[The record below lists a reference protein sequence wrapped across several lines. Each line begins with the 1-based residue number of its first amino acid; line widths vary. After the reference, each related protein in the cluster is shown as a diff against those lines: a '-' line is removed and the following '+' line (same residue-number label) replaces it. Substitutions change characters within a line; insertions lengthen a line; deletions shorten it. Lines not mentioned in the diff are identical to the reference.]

1 VRTEGLHFVVVPA
14 ASPHPVQLDCQL
26 AGHRDFG
33 DLAPA
38 PHGQVKELAAPLRL
52 AAHRDLGGFYQQEA
66 QQRVALLADVAQPS
80 PISARC
86 WQRYRGINPE
96 KSESGFS
103 VLIVLIV

>member
-1 VRTEGLHFVVVPA
+1 
-14 ASPHPVQLDCQL
+14 
-26 AGHRDFG
+26 
-33 DLAPA
+33 
-38 PHGQVKELAAPLRL
+38 
-52 AAHRDLGGFYQQEA
+52 
-66 QQRVALLADVAQPS
+66 VAQPS